1 MKKITFILALILVCS
16 HILLAQNPNENKK
29 PRIALILS
37 GGGAKGIAHIPVLQ
51 MLDSLGIVS
60 DLVVGNS
67 MGSIVGGLYAMGY
80 SGDSIAHIAKTANWD
95 NLIGGNVSLNNVSV
109 EEKTEFGRYLIGMGA
124 KDGKIKLTPFLL
136 NDQNLRTFLAD
147 LTYPVYT
154 NTNFDKLSIP
164 FRAIATDIVNGKE
177 VVLDKGDLAFAMR
190 ASMSIPGAFI
200 PVPYENT
207 LLIDGGV
214 LNNFPVDVAKKLNVD
229 YIIGSDVGGGM
240 EPKEKLD
247 NITTLL
253 FQTGM
258 LHSNLKNPENRALCD
273 ILIDHTSYLSF
284 STGDFSKSEEIY
296 EEGKIATNLN
306 LNALINLSKKIK
318 EFKQL
323 EHKLPIVNEEIILDT
338 IVYNN
343 ISKYNLALVKART
356 NIKTNKS
363 YTKQDILKGI
373 KNHTS
378 VQVEIN
384 RKEAIKKAIAM
395 ADENSVVLI
404 LGKGDESTQTIY
416 DKKFPFSD
424 KEEVL
429 KVLNKE

>member
-51 MLDSLGIVS
+51 MLDSLGIVP

-109 EEKTEFGRYLIGMGA
+109 EEKTEFGRYLIGMGV

-190 ASMSIPGAFI
+190 AHIF
-200 PVPYENT
+200 V
-207 LLIDGGV
+207 
-214 LNNFPVDVAKKLNVD
+214 
-229 YIIGSDVGGGM
+229 
-240 EPKEKLD
+240 
-247 NITTLL
+247 
-253 FQTGM
+253 
-258 LHSNLKNPENRALCD
+258 
-273 ILIDHTSYLSF
+273 
-284 STGDFSKSEEIY
+284 
-296 EEGKIATNLN
+296 KI
-306 LNALINLSKKIK
+306 
-318 EFKQL
+318 
-323 EHKLPIVNEEIILDT
+323 
-338 IVYNN
+338 
-343 ISKYNLALVKART
+343 
-356 NIKTNKS
+356 
-363 YTKQDILKGI
+363 
-373 KNHTS
+373 
-378 VQVEIN
+378 
-384 RKEAIKKAIAM
+384 
-395 ADENSVVLI
+395 
-404 LGKGDESTQTIY
+404 
-416 DKKFPFSD
+416 
-424 KEEVL
+424 
-429 KVLNKE
+429 